1 MDDRQRPFIGATS
14 RAPDGR
20 RAIWTALW
28 GCPAPP
34 KVCIFA
40 WKLASNALATWEN
53 KCKRNLEITNICPIC
68 GVERE
73 DSFHALCRC
82 PLATSLWRTMAE
94 IWPLPE
100 LSTIDNTTSEWILHL
115 LVGKTELER
124 TRILMLLWRIWTV

>member
-1 MDDRQRPFIGATS
+1 M
-14 RAPDGR
+14 
-20 RAIWTALW
+20 
-28 GCPAPP
+28 
-34 KVCIFA
+34 FA

-53 KCKRNLEITNICPIC
+53 KCKCNLKITNICPIC

-100 LSTIDNTTSEWILHL
+100 LLSIHNTTSEWILHL

-124 TRILMLLWRIWTV
+124 TRILMLLWRIWYVRNEVVHSKSAPPMEA